1 MTKKLV
7 QFPIRSKDEYDFSYI
22 QFLLQSAYRISDLN
36 YESSSLEIFLLFM
49 SYASII
55 FVV

>member
-22 QFLLQSAYRISDLN
+22 QFLLQSFDT
-36 YESSSLEIFLLFM
+36 EM
-49 SYASII
+49 KPG
-55 FVV
+55 